1 MKNQVDLEADFGG
14 FENLHPEAFVKFV
27 KMKKNLQAVP
37 MIHTPN
43 MKTTIDCVLKYSN
56 SIDHSQSL
64 DVFEEQRQG
73 KEINS
78 RRALH
83 DESNVEMAGLKGAP

>member
-1 MKNQVDLEADFGG
+1 MKSQDDLEAAFGA
-14 FENLHPEAFVKFV
+14 FENPHPKAFVKFV

-64 DVFEEQRQG
+64 DVF
-73 KEINS
+73 
-78 RRALH
+78 
-83 DESNVEMAGLKGAP
+83 